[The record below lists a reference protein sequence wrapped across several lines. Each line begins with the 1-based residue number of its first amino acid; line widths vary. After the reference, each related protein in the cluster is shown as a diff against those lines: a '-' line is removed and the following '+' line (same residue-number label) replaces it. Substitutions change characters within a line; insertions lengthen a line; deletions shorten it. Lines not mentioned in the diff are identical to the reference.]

1 MSAQGS
7 NRKRMKYTAEQ
18 MQLAI
23 EMVRTGNMS
32 KKEAA
37 LTYGVPRST
46 LIDKLSGR
54 VPEVG
59 KPGPDTVLSAAEERA
74 LVGYLKLM
82 AEIQYPLTRA
92 EFLFQVKK
100 VLDIDGRKTSFTN
113 NLPSK
118 GWFYLFC
125 KRHPEIT
132 ERVPQLLAR
141 ERASI
146 SFEMLQGWYKGLSS
160 FLEKVVPDFQSLI
173 NDPRRIFN
181 ADESGFP
188 LCVTSNQV
196 LTSVSSHHMYEV
208 VSNAEC
214 QITVTACFNALG
226 DYSPPLIVFPGQT
239 FRNIG
244 LSDFPEAI
252 YGHTDDGWMDSDLFF
267 EFLKHFVKFVEEK
280 HIQFPVILFV
290 DGHSTHISLATAEF
304 CAANGVILYCLLPN
318 ATRILQ
324 ACHIGLFSPMKASW
338 EKCVKEWQ
346 TQHVDEVF
354 TKTHFPSVFKK
365 AWYSVTTL
373 ENSVNG
379 FKRSGLF
386 PLSIDGI
393 DVSKLG
399 PSKVACPATEV
410 PTQSSTALVPG
421 SDEQVVNEDPADDT
435 TTNMLTTP
443 EARSETENSSAL
455 NTNMIQVTAEIHPAP
470 PSAMASPAFECL
482 DIPKMENTLQ
492 KKMAKALSAS
502 EALAILRERE
512 EQKVQEEQEK
522 TRTKQ
527 RQEQMMM
534 KKKEERKRKKR
545 AKQSSDE
552 DDEEIVYMDSDDD
565 EEEIVSMDTDDGEV
579 EDDEE
584 WAGCG
589 TPGGKASDWVA
600 MQQCE
605 PPQQQ
610 QQQREENRKLEAR
623 VSTEAETGDSKAS
636 DAYEC
641 RICGYKASDVCSLS
655 QHLHSVHP
663 VTALPGPSSAKDE
676 ESKGADEVET
686 RDQTSEG
693 QKSPPAG
700 NSEFSEGSM
709 SSSPMDSEE
718 TSIST
723 CNAEN
728 QVPAAEQKETVKNT
742 PAAKDSQSI
751 SPASILPQRK
761 ASSSPESIKGSQSED
776 AASSGTSSLNQTHL
790 VCLPL
795 VSEGLKLVWVRSE
808 QIKELDAVSEL
819 VEAFNAFPYPTEQEA
834 SALAR
839 RCSLSPERV
848 KVWFMMQ
855 RVRYGISWA
864 DDDIRQTRLKLRR
877 LQRLSLGEEG
887 EEEEEDYLAH
897 EERTP
902 ETLQQSVKQ
911 APVTDVYTGYIHY
924 TPQPVFSQGATND
937 YNSRQNSIIPQYS
950 NGFETFVQQQTEN
963 QYVSEFQNA
972 SVDKD
977 HAQLPRDLNHLPPHE
992 PKAESSTTYHN
1003 LSKSAVICGPPIT
1016 QQRKKT
1022 KAQLMA
1028 LRRSFVQKN
1037 WPSEAEVQRLQR
1049 ATGLGRHE
1057 IRKWFADSRYQLRRS
1072 GRSWLAELTKPSQ
1085 SPEPSGRFRQQLNND
1100 EFQEDGEASGTTFDY
1115 ELDVDMEDQQGPVED
1130 GVGKSD
1136 TRKAKQSE
1144 EPPQK
1149 DSQANVKQERR
1160 EIAIVPSPSPAS
1172 SSPSPSLLQGWNPSL
1187 GPEPNLRKKTW
1198 EQLNMLRQSFLHC
1211 QWPTSEDYTIL
1222 QQKTGL
1228 TRTEIVQWYGDTRYH
1243 IKHSNLRWI
1252 HPDDRERVRAG
1263 VMKQQK
1269 RAGKGPRSRR
1279 WTEGTDPSFKFREPQ
1294 SSNGTGRSEAKSWD
1308 KLFKTAS
1315 SVLPSGE
1322 L

>member
-1 MSAQGS
+1 
-7 NRKRMKYTAEQ
+7 
-18 MQLAI
+18 
-23 EMVRTGNMS
+23 
-32 KKEAA
+32 
-37 LTYGVPRST
+37 
-46 LIDKLSGR
+46 
-54 VPEVG
+54 
-59 KPGPDTVLSAAEERA
+59 
-74 LVGYLKLM
+74 
-82 AEIQYPLTRA
+82 
-92 EFLFQVKK
+92 
-100 VLDIDGRKTSFTN
+100 
-113 NLPSK
+113 
-118 GWFYLFC
+118 
-125 KRHPEIT
+125 
-132 ERVPQLLAR
+132 
-141 ERASI
+141 
-146 SFEMLQGWYKGLSS
+146 
-160 FLEKVVPDFQSLI
+160 
-173 NDPRRIFN
+173 
-181 ADESGFP
+181 
-188 LCVTSNQV
+188 
-196 LTSVSSHHMYEV
+196 
-208 VSNAEC
+208 
-214 QITVTACFNALG
+214 
-226 DYSPPLIVFPGQT
+226 
-239 FRNIG
+239 
-244 LSDFPEAI
+244 
-252 YGHTDDGWMDSDLFF
+252 
-267 EFLKHFVKFVEEK
+267 
-280 HIQFPVILFV
+280 
-290 DGHSTHISLATAEF
+290 
-304 CAANGVILYCLLPN
+304 
-318 ATRILQ
+318 
-324 ACHIGLFSPMKASW
+324 
-338 EKCVKEWQ
+338 
-346 TQHVDEVF
+346 
-354 TKTHFPSVFKK
+354 
-365 AWYSVTTL
+365 
-373 ENSVNG
+373 
-379 FKRSGLF
+379 
-386 PLSIDGI
+386 
-393 DVSKLG
+393 
-399 PSKVACPATEV
+399 
-410 PTQSSTALVPG
+410 
-421 SDEQVVNEDPADDT
+421 
-435 TTNMLTTP
+435 
-443 EARSETENSSAL
+443 
-455 NTNMIQVTAEIHPAP
+455 
-470 PSAMASPAFECL
+470 
-482 DIPKMENTLQ
+482 
-492 KKMAKALSAS
+492 
-502 EALAILRERE
+502 
-512 EQKVQEEQEK
+512 
-522 TRTKQ
+522 
-527 RQEQMMM
+527 
-534 KKKEERKRKKR
+534 
-545 AKQSSDE
+545 
-552 DDEEIVYMDSDDD
+552 
-565 EEEIVSMDTDDGEV
+565 
-579 EDDEE
+579 
-584 WAGCG
+584 
-589 TPGGKASDWVA
+589 

-610 QQQREENRKLEAR
+610 QQQRQQREENRKLEAR
-623 VSTEAETGDSKAS
+623 GSAEAETGDSDAS

-641 RICGYKASDVCSLS
+641 RICGYKAADVCSLS

-663 VTALPGPSSAKDE
+663 VTTLPGPSSAKDE
-676 ESKGADEVET
+676 ESKGA

-761 ASSSPESIKGSQSED
+761 ASSSSESTKGSQSED
-776 AASSGTSSLNQTHL
+776 AASSGTSGLNHTHL

-808 QIKELDAVSEL
+808 QTNDLDAVSEL

-864 DDDIRQTRLKLRR
+864 DDDIRQTRRKLRR
-877 LQRLSLGEEG
+877 LQRMSLGEEG

-902 ETLQQSVKQ
+902 ETLQQGVKQ
-911 APVTDVYTGYIHY
+911 APVTDNYTGYAHY
-924 TPQPVFSQGATND
+924 TSQPVFSQDEAND
-937 YNSRQNSIIPQYS
+937 YSRQNSIIPQYS
-950 NGFETFVQQQTEN
+950 NGLEPFVQQQTEN
-963 QYVSEFQNA
+963 QYVDDFQNA

-992 PKAESSTTYHN
+992 PKAEGSSTYRS
-1003 LSKSAVICGPPIT
+1003 LSKSAVVCGPPIT

-1049 ATGLGRHE
+1049 VTGLGRHE

-1072 GRSWLAELTKPSQ
+1072 GRSWLAELSKPSQ
-1085 SPEPSGRFRQQLNND
+1085 SPEPSGTFRQQLNND
-1100 EFQEDGEASGTTFDY
+1100 DFQEDGEASGAGLDF

-1130 GVGKSD
+1130 GVSESD
-1136 TRKAKQSE
+1136 TRKEQQSE
-1144 EPPQK
+1144 EPSQK
-1149 DSQANVKQERR
+1149 DSQASVKQERR

-1211 QWPTSEDYTIL
+1211 QWPTSEDYTLL

-1279 WTEGTDPSFKFREPQ
+1279 WTVGTDSSFKFREPQ
-1294 SSNGTGRSEAKSWD
+1294 PSNGTGGSEAKSWD
-1308 KLFKTAS
+1308 ELYKTAS
-1315 SVLPSGE
+1315 SVLPGGE